1 MKNSSY
7 QASYEYVPR
16 QRFVI
21 PRIRQETTAGEGGKK
36 GEQETKGGT
45 VKGAC
50 SRLDTPQKSMM
61 PHFLA
66 WVAVRLGCRYKV
78 HSFAQLQLEPGCLS
92 FSQFGSQDSRPACGD
107 RLRSVAPWSDPLLLP
122 GPVLLPRGFSQN
134 VNQTYQNTMKTR
146 TASGVIHQ
154 SLHILLEAICN
165 AWAITLNRSSALVS
179 GTPFGLQTW

>member
-66 WVAVRLGCRYKV
+66 RSRCSAWMSIQSTRLCSIPARAGIFKLFPIWKPRLTSCMWRPAPIRGTLVRPTSASGTR
-78 HSFAQLQLEPGCLS
+78 SFAPGIFAKCQPDLPEYHENSDSIWSHTPEPPHFAG
-92 FSQFGSQDSRPACGD
+92 GD
-107 RLRSVAPWSDPLLLP
+107 L
-122 GPVLLPRGFSQN
+122 
-134 VNQTYQNTMKTR
+134 
-146 TASGVIHQ
+146 
-154 SLHILLEAICN
+154 
-165 AWAITLNRSSALVS
+165 
-179 GTPFGLQTW
+179 